1 LDALKARL
9 GDGVAVGYEQG
20 CDNYVDLPL
29 LKSAYVTPAGGSGHG
44 LKAEYFDNTDL
55 AGKAAHERIDQKLQ
69 YWWFG
74 ASPAE
79 AVSADKFS
87 ARWTGQLT
95 VPSSGSY
102 TFKVMNVGTCRLYV
116 DGRLLIDNRVPE
128 VTMFDH
134 SRATSSADLE
144 LVGGR
149 AYAFKVEFV
158 KLPGDDFAL
167 VEVSFGTTPGVGI
180 DERIARAVELARKS
194 DVAIVFGGMPEGFES
209 EGGDRPHM
217 ELPGPQAEL
226 MRAVAKANP
235 ATIVVLNCGSPVAMP
250 WLADVP
256 AVLEAYYP
264 GQEAGNAVASI
275 LLGEVNPSGKLST
288 TFPKRLEDNPA
299 FINYPGTKEVLYG
312 EGIFVGYRYNDK
324 KDVEPL
330 FPFGFGLSY
339 TTFDYSQLQVPKSSK
354 IGEPIRVSVTV
365 KNAGDVQGKE
375 VVQLYVGDKE
385 ASLPRPP
392 QELKGFA
399 KVALLPGEST
409 TVDFVLDR
417 RAFAFYDPY
426 QKQWRVEAGE
436 FEILVGSS
444 SRDIRARSTVN
455 LVD

>member
-1 LDALKARL
+1 
-9 GDGVAVGYEQG
+9 
-20 CDNYVDLPL
+20 
-29 LKSAYVTPAGGSGHG
+29 
-44 LKAEYFDNTDL
+44 
-55 AGKAAHERIDQKLQ
+55 
-69 YWWFG
+69 
-74 ASPAE
+74 
-79 AVSADKFS
+79 
-87 ARWTGQLT
+87 
-95 VPSSGSY
+95 
-102 TFKVMNVGTCRLYV
+102 MNVGTCRLYV

-134 SRATSSADLE
+134 SRATASATLE
-144 LVGGR
+144 LAASR

-158 KLPGDDFAL
+158 KLPGDDFAM
-167 VEVSFGTTPGVGI
+167 VEVLFGMTPGVGI

-226 MRAVAKANP
+226 IRAVAQANP

-256 AVLEAYYP
+256 AVVEAYYP

-299 FINYPGTKEVLYG
+299 FINYPGTEEVLYG
-312 EGIFVGYRYNDK
+312 EGIFVGYRYYDK

-354 IGEPIRVSVTV
+354 IGEPVRVSVTV

-385 ASLPRPP
+385 ASLARPP
-392 QELKGFA
+392 KELKGFA
-399 KVALLPGEST
+399 KVALQPGEST
-409 TVDFVLDR
+409 TVSFVLDR

-426 QKQWRVEAGE
+426 QKQWRVEPGE

-444 SRDIRARSTVN
+444 SRDIRARATVN
-455 LVD
+455 LVE